1 MERTDY
7 AVVGFLLFSV
17 DPVKNFFVCVGSD
30 YGFVGKFVGT
40 VKPKSTCDYSFLFN
54 SLIRFMHVL

>member
-7 AVVGFLLFSV
+7 AVVGVRLFFV

-30 YGFVGKFVGT
+30 YGFVGT